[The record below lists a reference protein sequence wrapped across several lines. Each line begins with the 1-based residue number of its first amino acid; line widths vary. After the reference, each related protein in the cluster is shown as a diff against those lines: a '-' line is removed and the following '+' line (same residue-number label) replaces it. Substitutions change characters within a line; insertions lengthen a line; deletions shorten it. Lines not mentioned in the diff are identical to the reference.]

1 MNWLHRKIM
10 RWGFLMCYSTQVYH
24 FKRLPLF
31 NSPMRSQEAKGV
43 TLSLWLILIIQ
54 ILHCL
59 YNIKQASVKALSS
72 LIFSSY
78 LYIILNLNVKIFSW
92 LRAKTLED
100 STKFIQNFLN
110 FFSNIGVSSQD
121 HLSSFSHSPG
131 GEFKILRVLRLRQS
145 EGA

>member
-1 MNWLHRKIM
+1 
-10 RWGFLMCYSTQVYH
+10 MCYSTQVYH

-78 LYIILNLNVKIFSW
+78 LYIILNLNVKIFSR

-110 FFSNIGVSSQD
+110 FVSNIGEV
-121 HLSSFSHSPG
+121 L
-131 GEFKILRVLRLRQS
+131 KIT
-145 EGA
+145 

>member
-1 MNWLHRKIM
+1 
-10 RWGFLMCYSTQVYH
+10 MCYSTQVYH

-54 ILHCL
+54 ILHHL

-110 FFSNIGVSSQD
+110 FVSNIGEV
-121 HLSSFSHSPG
+121 L
-131 GEFKILRVLRLRQS
+131 KITWVHFHIVLGKSLRFLGCWTTSKWRCIIMTDLFT
-145 EGA
+145 